1 MQQRKFF
8 LTVSRYRVILLY
20 MKQTSNA
27 PRKEV
32 RTVRLSVYLPEELHR
47 TIMHRCVDE
56 NISFTKLAERLL
68 REYLKTPLKEGGK

>member
-1 MQQRKFF
+1 MRKS
-8 LTVSRYRVILLY
+8 TH
-20 MKQTSNA
+20 A

-56 NISFTKLAERLL
+56 DISFTKLAERLL
-68 REYLKTPLKEGGK
+68 RAYLKSPVKKGGK